1 MNTESENKIKEQ
13 IRDNFRKAFYDAIDS
28 TVNSKEPDYDWIIN
42 LYTEI
47 RDRLTR
53 YLKKDKDTYKQIMEE
68 FDVDFFSQMIKNDV
82 FDFNSMIKLVKNT
95 FFWIEKLQAPVRDEY
110 TREAK
115 NRVLDVKSAKIVA
128 EYIKEVNTCLDF
140 IDEDM
145 IKFYCEIEKEEKA
158 SKEEK

>member
-1 MNTESENKIKEQ
+1 MNSESENKIKEQ
-13 IRDNFRKAFYDAIDS
+13 IRDNFRKAFYDSIDS
-28 TVNSKEPDYDWIIN
+28 TVNSKEPDYVWIIN

-53 YLKKDKDTYKQIMEE
+53 YLKKDKDTYKQINAE
-68 FDVDFFSQMIKNDV
+68 FDVDFFEQMIKNDV
-82 FDFNSMIKLVKNT
+82 FDFNSMIKLVENT
-95 FFWIEKLQAPVRDEY
+95 FFWIEKLQAPARDEY

-115 NRVLDVKSAKIVA
+115 NRVLEIKSAKIVA

-145 IKFYCEIEKEEKA
+145 IKLYCEIEKEKEK
-158 SKEEK
+158 EK